1 LIIEIGSWVLTMACA
16 ELRRWINAGHEDIT
30 LAINISAIQL
40 QQPDFEK
47 IVIQTLKKYQLPGDQ
62 LELEITEN
70 VLMQDIEQAV
80 TKLQSL
86 AAHGVRVAVDDFG
99 IGYSSLSYLQTLPL
113 HTLKIDRSF
122 INEIQT
128 SKSKNTIVTAI
139 IAISDGLGLEVVA
152 EGVETKV
159 QLQYLKH
166 LGCHKIQGF
175 LLGRPATSAHTRR
188 LLEEQLNLCPVSYQ
202 EANINSKVPVIKIQ
216 KYLGI

>member
-1 LIIEIGSWVLTMACA
+1 L
-16 ELRRWINAGHEDIT
+16 LRQWIDAGHEDIT
-30 LAINISAIQL
+30 LAVNISASQL
-40 QQPDFEK
+40 RQPDFET
-47 IVIQTLKKYQLPGDQ
+47 IVIQALKQYQLPGDQ

-99 IGYSSLSYLQTLPL
+99 TGYSSLSYLQTLPL

-122 INEIQT
+122 ISEIQT

-139 IAISDGLGLEVVA
+139 IAMSEGLGLDIVA
-152 EGVETKV
+152 EGVETEV
-159 QLQYLKH
+159 QLNYLKH

-175 LLGRPATSAHTRR
+175 LLGRPATSANTRK
-188 LLEEQLNLCPVSYQ
+188 LLEKEYELSSTFY
-202 EANINSKVPVIKIQ
+202 
-216 KYLGI
+216 